1 MSEATAGGKARPR
14 KTPTGSKAAAATKGT
29 NPEIKTLDDLAELDP
44 DALMDLYRAATT
56 PRLKDLD
63 GKLVGRLLVILKA
76 QEPHIARLLHD
87 FARSGVFPWQGK
99 TFESEDAGHGHGIN
113 RVLHERF
120 NWFPFDTSIARSRA
134 GDFDAVE
141 LNYDRPGNPPLVRSI
156 KDEVR
161 EVAPGLW
168 LGLAYLDTKSGP
180 KLGCYFAVAKQQG

>member
-1 MSEATAGGKARPR
+1 MSDAPVGGKPR
-14 KTPTGSKAAAATKGT
+14 SRKAAASKAAAATT
-29 NPEIKTLDDLAELDP
+29 AARPTIKTLDDLADLGP
-44 DALMDLYRAATT
+44 DALMDLYRQATT
-56 PRLKDLD
+56 PRLSDLD
-63 GKLVGRLLVILKA
+63 GKLAGRLLAIPTA
-76 QEPHIARLLHD
+76 QEPHIAKLLHD
-87 FARSGVFPWQGK
+87 FAKSGVFPWQGK
-99 TFESEDAGHGHGIN
+99 TFESTDAEHGMGIN

-120 NWFPFDTSIARSRA
+120 NWFPFETSIARSRA

-141 LNYDRPGNPPLVRSI
+141 LNYDRPGNPPVVRSI